1 MMTLRVT
8 RAVTAITVL
17 NMTSCKL
24 GKSSIKKLIEISSG
38 KCNPFLYQLG
48 LESDYGNHL
57 IKGGPIPGSF
67 CHTFK
72 LVCTCDN
79 LQEHYYFKNLKT
91 KCSNPRKKRLE
102 KFRPCCTKRSQR
114 LTLSGACATLRIK
127 SHSFRANIWVW
138 SSSESLM
145 PLCSRRKT
153 SSQNRTG
160 LRRVSPL
167 YKFHVFVICK
177 NHYLS
182 LFGFRF
188 SANCWLQ
195 YCLPRSIIRKI
206 FTIKLLSRKINNE
219 RKVYLQIRE
228 LHYYLAYK
236 VQNCFFNILGS
247 CKFIELRLTD
257 WHSELNQVAN

>member
-1 MMTLRVT
+1 MRSSELTIARFRQPPFCFYRVQLVIKFSTSTRSPAMWWWLNGSHVQSYRTDNRKKMKEAFHSLWLYNNVWLWWWQLRVT

-17 NMTSCKL
+17 NMTLCKP
-24 GKSSIKKLIEISSG
+24 GKSSIKKLTEISSG

-48 LESDYGNHL
+48 LESDYSNHL

-67 CHTFK
+67 CRTFK

-79 LQEHYYFKNLKT
+79 LQEHYFFKSLKT

-114 LTLSGACATLRIK
+114 LTLSGACATLIIK

-153 SSQNRTG
+153 SSLIGR
-160 LRRVSPL
+160 
-167 YKFHVFVICK
+167 
-177 NHYLS
+177 
-182 LFGFRF
+182 
-188 SANCWLQ
+188 A
-195 YCLPRSIIRKI
+195 
-206 FTIKLLSRKINNE
+206 
-219 RKVYLQIRE
+219 
-228 LHYYLAYK
+228 
-236 VQNCFFNILGS
+236 
-247 CKFIELRLTD
+247 
-257 WHSELNQVAN
+257 